1 MVRSNADGFLG
12 QGSVKADRVPRG
24 DFHFFID
31 SQATNFVQL
40 AVALVIDLGLS
51 RWPLDFNKASSLML
65 KDAVSQAPVTS
76 RKYWNKEHTLDD
88 MRAALGTF
96 YVTSL

>member
-1 MVRSNADGFLG
+1 MVRSSADAHVVAVSKADGF
-12 QGSVKADRVPRG
+12 PRG
-24 DFHFFID
+24 DYHFFID

-40 AVALVIDLGLS
+40 AVALVIDLGLG
-51 RWPLDFNKASSLML
+51 RWPLDFGKASSLML
-65 KDAVSQAPVTS
+65 KDVVSHKGLKGHWS
-76 RKYWNKEHTLDD
+76 KEHSLDD

>member
-1 MVRSNADGFLG
+1 MVRSSAEAQAMVGF
-12 QGSVKADRVPRG
+12 VEADRVFRG

-51 RWPLDFNKASSLML
+51 RWPLDFGKASPML
-65 KDAVSQAPVTS
+65 KDAVIQTGAK
-76 RKYWNKEHTLDD
+76 RYWNRDHTLDD

>member
-1 MVRSNADGFLG
+1 MVRNYTDA
-12 QGSVKADRVPRG
+12 QVTAGSKADLIRRG
-24 DFHFFID
+24 DFHFFTD

-51 RWPLDFNKASSLML
+51 RWPLDFSKPSSIML
-65 KDAVSQAPVTS
+65 KDAASQQ
-76 RKYWNKEHTLDD
+76 RGGKRYWSKEHTLDD

>member
-1 MVRSNADGFLG
+1 MAASELTVFS
-12 QGSVKADRVPRG
+12 RG

-51 RWPLDFNKASSLML
+51 RWPLDFGKPSSLML
-65 KDAVSQAPVTS
+65 RDAATQTGI
-76 RKYWNKEHTLDD
+76 RRYWNKNHTLDD

>member
-1 MVRSNADGFLG
+1 MQMCYVQVIAASKLIE
-12 QGSVKADRVPRG
+12 VLRG

-65 KDAVSQAPVTS
+65 KDAVSQTPV
-76 RKYWNKEHTLDD
+76 RKYWNREHSLDD

>member
-1 MVRSNADGFLG
+1 MVRS
-12 QGSVKADRVPRG
+12 SVKAESSGLVEADRVFRG

-51 RWPLDFNKASSLML
+51 RWPLDFGKASSLML
-65 KDAVSQAPVTS
+65 KDAVIQAGTK
-76 RKYWNKEHTLDD
+76 RYWHKDHTLDD

>member
-1 MVRSNADGFLG
+1 MADGF
-12 QGSVKADRVPRG
+12 SRG

-51 RWPLDFNKASSLML
+51 RWPLDFGKASSLML
-65 KDAVSQAPVTS
+65 KDAVAQTGIKRYWS
-76 RKYWNKEHTLDD
+76 RDHSLDD

>member
-1 MVRSNADGFLG
+1 M
-12 QGSVKADRVPRG
+12 
-24 DFHFFID
+24 
-31 SQATNFVQL
+31 
-40 AVALVIDLGLS
+40 IDLGLS

-65 KDAVSQAPVTS
+65 KDAVSQEPVK
-76 RKYWNKEHTLDD
+76 KYWNKEHTLDD